1 MPYSK
6 SNKEIQEAHMG
17 GVGKYKS
24 PATYTPYKMVG
35 HTLPGIKQRSG
46 AKMRS
51 FGTKDSDMPDKV
63 SQKSGLLYSEGG
75 VGSSPAKGFWD
86 KVKSLGK
93 KALDPLGL
101 KKKADKALGINQK
114 AEVAGGGGA
123 DHTHPEFAQLDE
135 AMQGGGMQKQS
146 VNPAMVGEG
155 AGMSGFGLG
164 GVGDALAKSK
174 AQGSMFGGIGSI

>member
-1 MPYSK
+1 
-6 SNKEIQEAHMG
+6 MG
-17 GVGKYKS
+17 
-24 PATYTPYKMVG
+24 YTPYKMVG

-135 AMQGGGMQKQS
+135 AMQGDEKQV
-146 VNPAMVGEG
+146 VNPAMVGGG
-155 AGMSGFGLG
+155 AGMSASETKPRDSMWGGFGLG
-164 GVGDALAKSK
+164 GVGDALAQKNKPQDSK
-174 AQGSMFGGIGSI
+174 FSVV